1 MTGENE
7 NRQQETRGRSRRSL
21 LQTLGVTAVGV
32 GGVTAGAETVRAEAD
47 FDLEILSVPDE
58 IVAGRPSNQPLV
70 VRVTNRGDETDTQT
84 IKVNIGLARQDVTLN
99 AGQSATLNFTL
110 SPRRTR
116 TGDERLDV
124 ECEDDVE
131 RTRVQILEPAEHEI
145 EIGEVDDRIVAG
157 REFTFEIEI
166 TNTGEASASKEVE
179 WSVEEKGSF
188 GGLVAEGDLQAS
200 PQGGQTQ
207 TATRTVETKESGN
220 KELIIQA
227 GGEDDAGSKTVQ
239 QIEPQD
245 PAFEVSILADN
256 IGEPKE
262 GQELTVPVELF
273 NTGDFEGTKAVT
285 VSLAGETLL
294 TQEITLGRRSTTET
308 NFTIPVPFETAGQQE
323 LTVSSEDGGATEVIE
338 VIERPQ
344 FEVELLE
351 HNSPIPQ
358 EFAFE
363 FEVQVT
369 NVSGVN
375 GQDNV
380 SVTVGDLGSDSQSL
394 ELESGAS
401 DTATLSVNAGQAEFG
416 TYQATIESAPEVMA
430 TDGMRTTTEVEV
442 AEVPFFQINNVSTNA
457 PVQAGADLEVTV
469 TVTNTGSDSGTEEIQ
484 AAVPEVGE
492 SASSFELAI
501 DEQADET
508 LVIGTEAGDAG
519 EYELTVGGES
529 TSTTQTIT
537 IQEAPDQSTPTATP
551 SGDGDSGGGGDGGDS
566 GDGGG
571 DSVENTDGNNAPGF
585 GLGTAVTSL
594 GGAAYLLKRRL
605 DDNEE

>member
-7 NRQQETRGRSRRSL
+7 DRRQETRGRSRRNL
-21 LQTLGVTAVGV
+21 LQTLGGTVVGV
-32 GGVTAGAETVRAEAD
+32 GGVTAGVETVRAEPD
-47 FDLEILSVPDE
+47 FDLEIVSVPDQ
-58 IVAGRPSNQPLV
+58 IVAGQPSNQPLV
-70 VRVTNRGDETDTQT
+70 VRATNRGDETDTQT
-84 IKVNIGLARQDVTLN
+84 IRVNIGLARRDVTLN
-99 AGQSATLNFTL
+99 PGQSTTLNFTL

-124 ECEDDVE
+124 ESEDDVE
-131 RTRVQILEPAEHEI
+131 RTRVEILEPAKHEI
-145 EIGEVDDRIVAG
+145 QIGPVDDRIVAG
-157 REFTFEIEI
+157 RRFTFAIEV
-166 TNTGEASASKEVE
+166 TNTGEASESKEVE

-188 GGLVAEGDLQAS
+188 GGLVAEGDLRAS
-200 PQGGQTQ
+200 PGGGQTQ
-207 TATRTVETKESGN
+207 TITRTVETKESGD

-227 GGEDDAGSKTVQ
+227 GGEDDAGTKTVQ
-239 QIEPQD
+239 QIAPQD
-245 PAFEVSILADN
+245 PAFEVTVLADN
-256 IGEPKE
+256 IGGPKE

-273 NTGDFEGTKAVT
+273 NSGDSEGTKEVT
-285 VSLAGETLL
+285 VSLGGETLA
-294 TQEITLGRRSTTET
+294 TQELTLNRRSTTGT
-308 NFTIPVPFETAGQQE
+308 NFTIPVPFETAGQQK
-323 LTVSSEDGGATEVIE
+323 LIVSSENGGDTEVIE

-375 GQDNV
+375 GQDDV

-401 DTATLSVNAGQAEFG
+401 DTATLSVNAGQAEFD
-416 TYQATIESAPEVMA
+416 TYEATIASAPEVMA
-430 TDGMRTTTEVEV
+430 ADGMRTTTEVEV

-457 PVQAGADLEVTV
+457 PVPAGTDLEVTV
-469 TVTNTGSDSGTEEIQ
+469 AVTNTGSDAGIEEMR

-492 SASSFELAI
+492 SSSGFELAI
-501 DEQADET
+501 DEQVEET
-508 LVIGTEAGDAG
+508 FVIRTAAGDSG
-519 EYELTVGGES
+519 EYELAVSTES
-529 TSTTQTIT
+529 AVTTQTIT
-537 IQEAPDQSTPTATP
+537 IEEAPDQSTPTSTP
-551 SGDGDSGGGGDGGDS
+551 GGGNGGSDNGGNGGDN
-566 GDGGG
+566 
-571 DSVENTDGNNAPGF
+571 SVENTDGNNAPGF

-605 DDNEE
+605 GDDDE

>member
-1 MTGENE
+1 MTGETE
-7 NRQQETRGRSRRSL
+7 DRQQETRARSRRSL
-21 LQTLGVTAVGV
+21 LQTLGVAAVGV

-47 FDLEILSVPDE
+47 FNLEIQSVPDQ
-58 IVAGRPSNQPLV
+58 IVAGQSASEPLV
-70 VRVTNRGDETDTQT
+70 VYVENNGDEADTQT
-84 IKVNIGLARQDVTLN
+84 IRVNIGLARRDVSLGPGEST
-99 AGQSATLNFTL
+99 TVNFTL

-116 TGDERLDV
+116 TGDQRLDV
-124 ECEDDVE
+124 ECDDDVE
-131 RTRVQILEPAEHEI
+131 RTRIQILEPAQHEI

-157 REFTFEIEI
+157 REFTFEIRI
-166 TNTGEASASKEVE
+166 TNVGEASESKEVE

-188 GGLVAEGDLQAS
+188 GGLVAEGDLQAG

-207 TATRTVETKESGN
+207 TVTRTVETKESGN

-227 GGEDDAGSKTVQ
+227 GGEDGAGSKTVQ

-245 PAFEVSILADN
+245 PAFEVSILTDG
-256 IGEPKE
+256 IGNPRE
-262 GQELTVPVELF
+262 GEELTVPVELF
-273 NTGDFEGTKAVT
+273 NTGDFEGTKELT
-285 VSLAGETLL
+285 VSLGEQTLL
-294 TQEITLGRRSTTET
+294 TQEMTLGRRSTAET
-308 NFTIPVPFETAGQQE
+308 NFTIPVPFETAGQQN
-323 LTVSSEDGGATEVIE
+323 LTVSTENGEATETIE

-344 FEVELLE
+344 FEVDLLE

-375 GQDNV
+375 GQDDV
-380 SVTVGDLGSDSQSL
+380 SVTVGNLGSDSQSL
-394 ELESGAS
+394 ELESGGS
-401 DTATLSVNAGQAEFG
+401 GTATLSVNAGQAEFA
-416 TYQATIESAPEVMA
+416 TYEATIASAPEVMA
-430 TDGMRTTTEVEV
+430 TDGMRTTTEVEI

-484 AAVPEVGE
+484 AVVPEVGD
-492 SASSFELAI
+492 SSSSFDLAI

-519 EYELTVGGES
+519 EYELNVSGES

-551 SGDGDSGGGGDGGDS
+551 GSDGGNSGGDDSGNGG
-566 GDGGG
+566 GGG
-571 DSVENTDGNNAPGF
+571 DSVETAEDGNNAPGF
-585 GLGTAVTSL
+585 GVGTALTSL
-594 GGAAYLLKRRL
+594 GGAAYLLRRRL
-605 DDNEE
+605 GDDEE